1 MPTVVANTSFT
12 CAGHVSVHE
21 GQLFDS
27 KDPLVKGREH
37 LFDPVEDSAKKA
49 ATKRKSTTRA
59 KAPVEQATAA
69 PGEKR

>member
-12 CAGHVSVHE
+12 CAGHVSIHE

-27 KDPLVKGREH
+27 KDPVVKGREH
-37 LFDPVEDSAKKA
+37 LFDPVEESAKQA
-49 ATKRKSTTRA
+49 AAKRKTTARKTPA
-59 KAPVEQATAA
+59 VEQATAA